1 MESLEYHTLLLNW
14 VKCLAESNGC
24 EIDWDKT
31 EYFPISGWCISLKGF
46 ISQENNS
53 DFFDKLEKIWKR
65 KSFERRFL
73 R

>member
-31 EYFPISGWCISLKGF
+31 EYFPISGWSINLKGT
-46 ISQENNS
+46 
-53 DFFDKLEKIWKR
+53 KLEVNNYEFINKLNNIFKR
-65 KSFERRFL
+65 MSVERCL